1 MTVRDLLRHLH
12 GFRVYIHVGAYGR
25 LVMPRE
31 LKLYYNKRVEDWL
44 VFAETNTVSIR
55 CSTKDVYD
63 EGDTRIEGL
72 TMQGGE
78 VNSKVKPLGIRQPK
92 RPVPKPTKP
101 KAVINIDDI
110 IDFIIK
116 ARPQTLITENYSISI
131 FEKMQGSGSRKG
143 VTKIIAVDS
152 IDNSW
157 AFKGG

>member
-31 LKLYYNKRVEDWL
+31 LKLYYNKCVEDWL

-63 EGDTRIEGL
+63 EGDTR
-72 TMQGGE
+72 
-78 VNSKVKPLGIRQPK
+78 
-92 RPVPKPTKP
+92 
-101 KAVINIDDI
+101 IDDI

-131 FEKMQGSGSRKG
+131 FEKMQGSGSRTG
-143 VTKIIAVDS
+143 VTKIIAIDC

-157 AFKGG
+157 AFKGDDHEGKETGDDG

>member
-1 MTVRDLLRHLH
+1 M
-12 GFRVYIHVGAYGR
+12 
-25 LVMPRE
+25 
-31 LKLYYNKRVEDWL
+31 
-44 VFAETNTVSIR
+44 
-55 CSTKDVYD
+55 
-63 EGDTRIEGL
+63 
-72 TMQGGE
+72 
-78 VNSKVKPLGIRQPK
+78 NSKVKPLGIRQPK

-157 AFKGG
+157 AFKGDDHEGEGIGVVEDEDEGSASRD

>member
-1 MTVRDLLRHLH
+1 MTVQDLLRHLH

-55 CSTKDVYD
+55 CSTKDVY
-63 EGDTRIEGL
+63 
-72 TMQGGE
+72 GE
-78 VNSKVKPLGIRQPK
+78 VNSKVKPLVIRQPK

-110 IDFIIK
+110 IDCIIK
-116 ARPQTLITENYSISI
+116 ARPQTLITENYTISI
-131 FEKMQGSGSRKG
+131 F
-143 VTKIIAVDS
+143 
-152 IDNSW
+152 
-157 AFKGG
+157 

>member
-63 EGDTRIEGL
+63 EGDTRI
-72 TMQGGE
+72 
-78 VNSKVKPLGIRQPK
+78 
-92 RPVPKPTKP
+92 
-101 KAVINIDDI
+101 DDI

-131 FEKMQGSGSRKG
+131 FEKMQGSGSRTG

-157 AFKGG
+157 AFKGDDHEGKEICADV